1 MDIVNFLNNFKINLT
16 GTANSRSDQA
26 MWPFSLVA
34 AEKHITSLMFFSEEI
49 KIGPR
54 RAPLSSL
61 ELGAALGVGRC
72 RGGRIIE
79 IFGPESSEKTTL
91 TLRINAEAQR
101 VGGPGSGRRSSNRPD
116 RQKSPD

>member
-26 MWPFSLVA
+26 TWLFFLVA
-34 AEKHITSLMFFSEEI
+34 AEKHI
-49 KIGPR
+49 
-54 RAPLSSL
+54 
-61 ELGAALGVGRC
+61 
-72 RGGRIIE
+72 GGCIIE
-79 IFGPESSEKTTL
+79 IFGLESSEKTTL